1 MEYIPSGM
9 RMKNDKDL
17 KNIKYNVPG
26 DPSSAAF
33 FITAACL
40 KPGSKLVIKN
50 MLYNKTRIGFIK
62 TLKKMGAEIQV
73 INKRKVNFEIL
84 ADLKI
89 DQKKFLKPTIL
100 EASDVPLQVD
110 EIQFCLLQPPLLVEK
125 VFLKGLKS

>member
-1 MEYIPSGM
+1 
-9 RMKNDKDL
+9 
-17 KNIKYNVPG
+17 
-26 DPSSAAF
+26 
-33 FITAACL
+33 
-40 KPGSKLVIKN
+40 

-89 DQKKFLKPTIL
+89 DQKKIFKPTIL
-100 EASDVPLQVD
+100 EANDVPLQLMKF
-110 EIQFCLLQPPLLVEK
+110 QFCLLQPPLLVEK